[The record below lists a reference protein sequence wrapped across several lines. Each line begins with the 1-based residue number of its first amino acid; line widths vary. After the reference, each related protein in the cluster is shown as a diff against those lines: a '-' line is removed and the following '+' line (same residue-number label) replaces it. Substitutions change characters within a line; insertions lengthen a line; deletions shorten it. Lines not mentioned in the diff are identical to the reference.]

1 MSEDTTNQNEE
12 KKEDQDQQEQDVE
25 QETKTTT
32 TTTTTTT
39 TKSEDELFLERLT
52 EEAEGCD
59 DDVNFNDTTT
69 TDDLKDLDAI
79 AADFNIDDF
88 DDDMDGEL
96 EAVYDASSDD
106 EYDDDDTAKFLCSL
120 GGGVEAMEARQR
132 AMAMLRVAEKPPDK
146 RVEVGSR

>member
-1 MSEDTTNQNEE
+1 MSEDTPNKNEE

-25 QETKTTT
+25 QETTTT
-32 TTTTTTT
+32 TTTTTAT
-39 TKSEDELFLERLT
+39 TKSEDELFLDRLT

-59 DDVNFNDTTT
+59 DDITFNDTT

-88 DDDMDGEL
+88 NIDDLDDDMDGEL
-96 EAVYDASSDD
+96 EAVYDG
-106 EYDDDDTAKFLCSL
+106 SL
-120 GGGVEAMEARQR
+120 AMEARER

-146 RVEVGSR
+146 RVEVGSISFFLVVVVGQYGTFK

>member
-39 TKSEDELFLERLT
+39 TKSEDELFLDRLT

-88 DDDMDGEL
+88 NLDDLDDDMDGEL
-96 EAVYDASSDD
+96 EAVYDG
-106 EYDDDDTAKFLCSL
+106 SL
-120 GGGVEAMEARQR
+120 AMEARER

-146 RVEVGSR
+146 RVEVGSISFFLVVVVG

>member
-1 MSEDTTNQNEE
+1 MSEDTPNTNEE

-25 QETKTTT
+25 QETTTT
-32 TTTTTTT
+32 TTTTTAT
-39 TKSEDELFLERLT
+39 TKSEDELFLDRLT

-59 DDVNFNDTTT
+59 DDDVNFDDTT

-88 DDDMDGEL
+88 NIDDLDDDMDGEL
-96 EAVYDASSDD
+96 EAVYDG
-106 EYDDDDTAKFLCSL
+106 SL
-120 GGGVEAMEARQR
+120 AMEARER

-146 RVEVGSR
+146 RVEVGSISFFLVVVVGQYGTFK